1 MRRRNFL
8 QGMAATFAAILTP
21 FKAKSAEWVARPG
34 FVRLKGWR
42 LRCIAN
48 LTFKWLGDAE
58 DPRHT
63 LGSFNLFLN
72 TPYTERMALG
82 TTEKYMKD
90 QIIQDRATA
99 PIMLMEE
106 KYKAF
111 TDLREVI
118 RNAILHERYR
128 NIEPPIGA

>member
-1 MRRRNFL
+1 MKRRSFL

-21 FKAKSAEWVARPG
+21 FKTKADAWVARPG
-34 FVRLKGWR
+34 FVQLKGWR
-42 LRCIAN
+42 LRCV
-48 LTFKWLGDAE
+48 LPTMKWCGHEE
-58 DPRHT
+58 DPSHP

-72 TPYTERMALG
+72 TPYPERMALW
-82 TTEKYMKD
+82 TSEKYMKD
-90 QIIQDRATA
+90 QIAQDRATA

-128 NIEPPIGA
+128 NIEP